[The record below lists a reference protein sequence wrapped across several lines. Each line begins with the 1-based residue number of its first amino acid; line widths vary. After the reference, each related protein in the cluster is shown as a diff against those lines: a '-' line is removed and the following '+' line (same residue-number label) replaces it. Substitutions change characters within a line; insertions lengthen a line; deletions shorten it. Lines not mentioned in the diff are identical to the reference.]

1 MLLSMLL
8 ESLVER
14 VEIKIEIE
22 SRLHCIDI
30 YDDDC
35 ILKYSKYPSL
45 RLGTKVYLITYL
57 LNILPF
63 SLCICSK
70 AQEAEICKH

>member
-1 MLLSMLL
+1 MFLSMLL
-8 ESLVER
+8 QSLVER

-22 SRLHCIDI
+22 SRLHCIDM

-45 RLGTKVYLITYL
+45 RLGTKVYLITHL
-57 LNILPF
+57 
-63 SLCICSK
+63 
-70 AQEAEICKH
+70 